1 MYDQSA
7 SNHLDTAGRTVA
19 LASDLPAIPERL
31 LLAHARGD
39 VLFLCGAGVSI
50 PAGLPDFRQLVLDV
64 YRTLDPSAYD
74 VLAKTTDQT
83 RCPPEQDRSD
93 LTDRQAAEFKRFIA
107 REYDVVLGML
117 ERRLDGLTRED
128 SKVRTRVAE
137 LLRSPQ
143 HTRGPTTRGMATDL
157 DDDKPRAGRPAP
169 IHRALIRLADRGGV
183 TTIMTTNFDLLLE
196 GAAKNLRVPAQ
207 TYALGS
213 IPRPARRREFAGVL
227 HIHGALTRNP
237 SRYSDLI
244 LTDQDFGEFYLRRRV
259 VPDLIYDAAR
269 LFHLVLVG
277 YRADDPPMRYLL
289 HAVAAEE
296 GRFDDLKER
305 YIFVGS
311 SEADDV
317 ALEDWRA
324 RGIEPI
330 RYDASDRDHTVLL
343 RTLRRWAELSAITG
357 QQRIVDREIRRIVKS
372 KMAHASD
379 TDRGLFDHLFRRA
392 SPDERVHLSKVTG
405 RTVSLPTTCTSRA
418 RSATRRFIPGRSASA
433 AWSSRPAP
441 SSSCMRIPAAIPSPQ
456 EPTST

>member
-1 MYDQSA
+1 MYDRST
-7 SNHLDTAGRTVA
+7 SNHLDTARRRIA

-50 PAGLPDFRQLVLDV
+50 PAGLPNFRQLVLDV
-64 YRTLDPSAYD
+64 YRTLDPSVYEI
-74 VLAKTTDQT
+74 LAKATDQT
-83 RCPPEQDRSD
+83 CCPPKQDRSY
-93 LTDRQAAEFKRFIA
+93 LTDRQAAEVKRFMA
-107 REYDVVLGML
+107 GEFDVVLGML

-143 HTRGPTTRGMATDL
+143 HTRRPTPGGMATDL
-157 DDDKPRAGRPAP
+157 HDDKPHARRPAP

-227 HIHGALTRNP
+227 HIHGALTRSP

-259 VPDLIYDAAR
+259 VPELIYDAAR
-269 LFHLVLVG
+269 LFHLVFVG

-311 SEADDV
+311 GEADDV

-330 RYDASDRDHTVLL
+330 RYCASDGDHTVLL
-343 RTLRRWAELSAITG
+343 RTLQRWAELSAITG
-357 QQRIVDREIRRIVKS
+357 RQRIVDREIRRITKS
-372 KMAHASD
+372 RRADASD
-379 TDRGLFDHLFRRA
+379 ADRGLFDHLFRRV
-392 SPDERVHLSKVTG
+392 SPDERVHLSKVASEAG
-405 RTVSLPTTCTSRA
+405 AEPAWLDAIMTVSAERESQRK
-418 RSATRRFIPGRSASA
+418 S
-433 AWSSRPAP
+433 
-441 SSSCMRIPAAIPSPQ
+441 
-456 EPTST
+456 